1 MTITESAGPA
11 LYGLMA
17 EFADAEDLARA
28 TLRAREG
35 GYRHFDCY
43 TPYPD
48 EGVADAMGI
57 HGTRMPFIALIG
69 AILGGGGIFLFQQWI
84 YLNNY
89 PLNLG
94 GRPLDS
100 WPAFIVPSYEMTIL
114 FGSFSA
120 LIAMF
125 ILNGLPKFYHPVFN
139 VERFAAEATTDG
151 FFLVLEAKDPQF
163 DAIETRHFLESLGPR
178 EVWDVPL

>member
-1 MTITESAGPA
+1 MTITESVGPA
-11 LYGLMA
+11 LYGVMA
-17 EFADAEDLARA
+17 EFADGHELAQA
-28 TLRAREG
+28 TLRAREA

-48 EGVADAMGI
+48 EEVAAAMGI
-57 HGTRMPFIALIG
+57 HGTRLPFISLIG

-89 PLNLG
+89 PLNVG

-100 WPAFIVPSYEMTIL
+100 WPAFVVPSYEMTIL
-114 FGSFSA
+114 IGSFSG
-120 LIAMF
+120 LIALF
-125 ILNGLPKFYHPVFN
+125 ILCGLPKFYHPVFN
-139 VERFAAEATTDG
+139 VERFAAEATTDA
-151 FFLVLEAKDPQF
+151 FFLVLEAKDPRF
-163 DAIETRHFLESLGPR
+163 DPVETRRFLESLRPR